1 MVEWH
6 VLPSK
11 SMTAAFPSLTQQ
23 YLYSAQWSEM
33 DDLILYMTIILPLTL
48 MFAVVE
54 WTSALAAF
62 LKIKRDESHG
72 FSVFFYPFAPPQM
85 FHHKHTK
92 FSFYFYCTS
101 VVTFILN
108 TLKVLYNHCTFKFP

>member
-1 MVEWH
+1 
-6 VLPSK
+6 
-11 SMTAAFPSLTQQ
+11 MTAAFPSLTQQ

-72 FSVFFYPFAPPQM
+72 FSVFFYPFAPPPNVPPQTHQI
-85 FHHKHTK
+85 FLLFLLYQCRYIYSKHFK
-92 FSFYFYCTS
+92 S
-101 VVTFILN
+101 
-108 TLKVLYNHCTFKFP
+108 TLQPLHI

>member
-1 MVEWH
+1 
-6 VLPSK
+6 
-11 SMTAAFPSLTQQ
+11 MTAAFPSLTQQ

-33 DDLILYMTIILPLTL
+33 DDLILHMTIIVPLTL

-72 FSVFFYPFAPPQM
+72 FRVFFYPFAPPPKCSTTNTPN
-85 FHHKHTK
+85 FP
-92 FSFYFYCTS
+92 
-101 VVTFILN
+101 FIFIVPVSLH
-108 TLKVLYNHCTFKFP
+108 LF